1 MHTTV
6 RSFRAPGA
14 ARVHSGSASR
24 FGLTDPAVIEAFV
37 SRRVEDPSLL
47 TQNAGPSY
55 GDFFR
60 APAE

>member
-14 ARVHSGSASR
+14 ARVHSGPAAR
-24 FGLTDPAVIEAFV
+24 PGLTDPAVIEAFV

-47 TQNAGPSY
+47 TQAAGPSY